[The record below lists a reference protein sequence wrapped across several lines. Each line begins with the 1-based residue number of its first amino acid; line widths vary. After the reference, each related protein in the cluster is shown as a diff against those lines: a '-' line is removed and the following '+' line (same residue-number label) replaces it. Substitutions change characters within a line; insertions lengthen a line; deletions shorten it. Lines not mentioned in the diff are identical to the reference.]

1 MEILIYTLTGALLYA
16 FVGPSVRSPALL
28 SSTPTISRIAF
39 GVALPV
45 IFISGSISST
55 VVGRYVLTR
64 AFPGDSPIKY
74 VNTRAGWCAWITLIA
89 VITVVSFV
97 VAEAVPF
104 FNALLGLI
112 SSLFISGFTFYF
124 PSVFWFLLVK
134 EGRWN
139 GSWWNVVLSVV
150 NGGVGVIGL
159 VILGLGTWASVQ
171 EIVDLYASGEV
182 EGSFTCGSG
191 AYL

>member
-1 MEILIYTLTGALLYA
+1 MEIFIYTLTGALTYA
-16 FVGPSVRSPALL
+16 FVGPTVGSPALL
-28 SSTPTISRIAF
+28 SAPPTISRIAF

-64 AFPGDSPIKY
+64 AFPSSPIQY
-74 VNTRAGWCAWITLIA
+74 VNTRAGWAAWLTLIA
-89 VITVVSFV
+89 AITIVSFII
-97 VAEAVPF
+97 AEAVPF

-124 PSVFWFLLVK
+124 PSLFWFLLVK

-139 GSWWNVVLSVV
+139 ANRWNVFLSVV
-150 NGGVGVIGL
+150 NVGVGIVGL
-159 VILGLGTWASVQ
+159 LILGLGTWASVR
-171 EIVDLYASGEV
+171 EIVDQYAGGKVS
-182 EGSFTCGSG
+182 GSFTCDSS
-191 AYL
+191 AYA

>member
-1 MEILIYTLTGALLYA
+1 
-16 FVGPSVRSPALL
+16 
-28 SSTPTISRIAF
+28 
-39 GVALPV
+39 V

-64 AFPGDSPIKY
+64 AFPDSPIKY
-74 VNTRAGWCAWITLIA
+74 VNTRAGWIAWVALIA
-89 VITVVSFV
+89 GITAVSFV

-124 PSVFWFLLVK
+124 PSLFWFLLVK

-139 GSWWNVVLSVV
+139 GSWWNVVLGVV

-159 VILGLGTWASVQ
+159 VLLGLGTWASVQ
-171 EIVDLYASGEV
+171 EIVDLYARGEV
-182 EGSFTCGSG
+182 EASFTCGSG

>member
-28 SSTPTISRIAF
+28 SSTPLVSRIAF

-64 AFPGDSPIKY
+64 AFPDSPIKY
-74 VNTRAGWCAWITLIA
+74 VNTRAGWIAWVLLIGA
-89 VITVVSFV
+89 ITVVSFV

-124 PSVFWFLLVK
+124 PSLFWFLLVK
-134 EGRWN
+134 EGRWDEN
-139 GSWWNVVLSVV
+139 GWNVLLTFV
-150 NGGVGVIGL
+150 NGAVGVVGL

-182 EGSFTCGSG
+182 EGSFTCDSS